1 MLFWLV
7 ANYPFNLLCE
17 ESIIHSLEITN
28 KDNIDRI
35 PVSRPCI
42 ISTITCC
49 RFHLYPFHLYPLFY
63 YCAVLWCAQIIEYIM
78 ARLSH
83 SFVFTSHYHHYTDA
97 SESIE
102 LLKYLPDTFECAFK
116 ITSFFSIIFHAIY
129 GGNMRILSYYPHL
142 IECMIYISLFKFRLW
157 NNGMRCVSFFILMQI
172 YKEYDFVFV
181 SSSSMSPVK
190 TERWLFLT
198 IHDSVAFPGLLP
210 INIENPHQLSK
221 RSATPWQASF

>member
-17 ESIIHSLEITN
+17 ESIIQSLEITN
-28 KDNIDRI
+28 KGNINRI

-63 YCAVLWCAQIIEYIM
+63 YCAVLWCAQIIEHIM

-102 LLKYLPDTFECAFK
+102 FLKYLPDTFESAFK

-129 GGNMRILSYYPHL
+129 GGYFIILSPFNRMYDL
-142 IECMIYISLFKFRLW
+142 YII
-157 NNGMRCVSFFILMQI
+157 V
-172 YKEYDFVFV
+172 
-181 SSSSMSPVK
+181 
-190 TERWLFLT
+190 
-198 IHDSVAFPGLLP
+198 
-210 INIENPHQLSK
+210 
-221 RSATPWQASF
+221 